1 MNTEHETQT
10 KETVAP
16 EIEAGTL
23 LKNKRESLGLTQ
35 KQISDRLKLRVTLI
49 QQIEENQF
57 ESDQVATFMRGYIR
71 SYAKYVNLDEKVVLS
86 ALHHAGDAQHQEQ
99 EMLSF
104 SRKTKT
110 EKHNSRIMIL
120 TWSIFAV
127 IAGISSLWWWQNQQ
141 QDTLS
146 QSLANTESSEELA
159 VEESLAPE
167 FTSLEV
173 IEAEQNE
180 EGTSVVEDTDDLAAI
195 SDAEDSVTSTDE
207 TTAQQATETE
217 PTAEVAAN
225 AANTANAEAVEAST
239 APEAVINELVMQF
252 SADCWIQ
259 VKDASGKTL
268 STGIK
273 KAGQS
278 LNLSGTAPYK
288 VILGAPEGVS
298 MTFASEPVD
307 LSGYTSGKVARITLP

>member
-1 MNTEHETQT
+1 MNTEQETQT
-10 KETVAP
+10 QETVAP
-16 EIEAGTL
+16 AIEAGTL

-71 SYAKYVNLDEKVVLS
+71 SYAKYVNLDEKVVLN
-86 ALHHAGDAQHQEQ
+86 ALHHSGDAQHQEQ

-110 EKHNSRIMIL
+110 EKHNSRIMLL

-127 IAGISSLWWWQNQQ
+127 IVGISSLWWWQNQQ

-146 QSLANTESSEELA
+146 QSLANTESSEELV
-159 VEESLAPE
+159 VEESLDPE
-167 FTSLEV
+167 LTSLEV
-173 IEAEQNE
+173 IEAEQNTE
-180 EGTSVVEDTDDLAAI
+180 TSPVTENSNELTEV
-195 SDAEDSVTSTDE
+195 SSAEDSVTLDPVEVIEEAPEAADVASV
-207 TTAQQATETE
+207 
-217 PTAEVAAN
+217 TAEPETV
-225 AANTANAEAVEAST
+225 
-239 APEAVINELVMQF
+239 APEAVVNELVMQF

-273 KAGQS
+273 KAGQT

>member
-195 SDAEDSVTSTDE
+195 SDAEDSVTLTDE

-217 PTAEVAAN
+217 PTAEVAV
-225 AANTANAEAVEAST
+225 NTEIAVNAEAVEAST

>member
-1 MNTEHETQT
+1 MNTEHDTKTQ
-10 KETVAP
+10 ETVAP
-16 EIEAGTL
+16 ALEAGTL

-71 SYAKYVNLDEKVVLS
+71 SYAKYVNLDENVVLS

-110 EKHNSRIMIL
+110 EKHNSRIMLL

-146 QSLANTESSEELA
+146 QSLVNAESPEELVVEEPLTPELDSLAVIESVDALTVVSAAESSDTVTQ
-159 VEESLAPE
+159 VEE
-167 FTSLEV
+167 T
-173 IEAEQNE
+173 Q
-180 EGTSVVEDTDDLAAI
+180 AA
-195 SDAEDSVTSTDE
+195 
-207 TTAQQATETE
+207 
-217 PTAEVAAN
+217 AEVDLVV
-225 AANTANAEAVEAST
+225 AE
-239 APEAVINELVMQF
+239 PEAVTPESVADQLVMQF

-259 VKDASGKTL
+259 VKDAAGKTL

-273 KAGQS
+273 KAGQT

>member
-1 MNTEHETQT
+1 MNTEQETQT
-10 KETVAP
+10 QETVAP
-16 EIEAGTL
+16 AIEAGTL

-71 SYAKYVNLDEKVVLS
+71 SYAKYVNLDEKVVLN
-86 ALHHAGDAQHQEQ
+86 ALHHSGDAQHQEQ

-110 EKHNSRIMIL
+110 EKHNSRIMLL

-127 IAGISSLWWWQNQQ
+127 IVGISSLWWWQNQQ

-146 QSLANTESSEELA
+146 QSLANTESSEELV
-159 VEESLAPE
+159 VEESLDPE
-167 FTSLEV
+167 LTSLEV
-173 IEAEQNE
+173 IEAEKNTE
-180 EGTSVVEDTDDLAAI
+180 TSPATEN
-195 SDAEDSVTSTDE
+195 SDELTEVSSAEDSVTLD
-207 TTAQQATETE
+207 
-217 PTAEVAAN
+217 PVEVI
-225 AANTANAEAVEAST
+225 EE
-239 APEAVINELVMQF
+239 APEAADVASVTAEPETVAFEAVVNELVMQF

-273 KAGQS
+273 KAGQT

>member
-1 MNTEHETQT
+1 MNTEHDTQAQ
-10 KETVAP
+10 EPIAP
-16 EIEAGTL
+16 ALEAGTL
-23 LKNKRESLGLTQ
+23 LKNQREALGLTQ
-35 KQISDRLKLRVTLI
+35 KQISDRLKLRISLI

-71 SYAKYVNLDEKVVLS
+71 SYAKYVNLDEKVVLN
-86 ALHHAGDAQHQEQ
+86 ALRHSGDAQHEDQ

-110 EKHNSRIMIL
+110 EKHNSRIMLL
-120 TWSIFAV
+120 TWGIFAV
-127 IAGISSLWWWQNQQ
+127 IVGISSLWWWQNQQ

-159 VEESLAPE
+159 VEESLDPE
-167 FTSLEV
+167 FASLEV
-173 IEAEQNE
+173 IEAEQNDAAA
-180 EGTSVVEDTDDLAAI
+180 SVIEDTEGLAAI
-195 SDAEDSVTSTDE
+195 CDAADTLAALDVADEQPAVDVEPAVELETVEATPAPE
-207 TTAQQATETE
+207 TT
-217 PTAEVAAN
+217 PEVV
-225 AANTANAEAVEAST
+225 TKVLT
-239 APEAVINELVMQF
+239 MQF
-252 SADCWIQ
+252 TADCWIQ
-259 VKDASGKTL
+259 VKDATGKTL

-288 VILGAPEGVS
+288 VILGAPEAVS

>member
-1 MNTEHETQT
+1 MNTEHDTKTQ
-10 KETVAP
+10 ETVAP
-16 EIEAGTL
+16 ALEAGTL

-110 EKHNSRIMIL
+110 EKHNSRIMLL

-146 QSLANTESSEELA
+146 QSLVNAESPEELVVEEPLTPELDSLAVIESVDALTVVSVAESSDTLTQ
-159 VEESLAPE
+159 VEE
-167 FTSLEV
+167 T
-173 IEAEQNE
+173 Q
-180 EGTSVVEDTDDLAAI
+180 AA
-195 SDAEDSVTSTDE
+195 
-207 TTAQQATETE
+207 
-217 PTAEVAAN
+217 AEVDSAVAEPEVVTPESVAN
-225 AANTANAEAVEAST
+225 Q
-239 APEAVINELVMQF
+239 LVMQF

-259 VKDASGKTL
+259 VKDAAGNTL

-273 KAGQS
+273 KAGQT

>member
-1 MNTEHETQT
+1 MNTEHDTQAQ
-10 KETVAP
+10 EPIAP
-16 EIEAGTL
+16 ALEAGTL
-23 LKNKRESLGLTQ
+23 LKNQREALGLTQ
-35 KQISDRLKLRVTLI
+35 KQISDRLKLRISLI

-71 SYAKYVNLDEKVVLS
+71 SYAKYVNLDEKVVLN
-86 ALHHAGDAQHQEQ
+86 ALRNSGDAQHEDQ

-110 EKHNSRIMIL
+110 EKHNSRITLL
-120 TWSIFAV
+120 TWGIFAV
-127 IAGISSLWWWQNQQ
+127 IVGISSLWWWQNQQ

-159 VEESLAPE
+159 VEESLDPE
-167 FTSLEV
+167 FASLEV
-173 IEAEQNE
+173 IEAEQNDAAA
-180 EGTSVVEDTDDLAAI
+180 SVIEDTEGLAAI
-195 SDAEDSVTSTDE
+195 SDAADTSAALDVTDE
-207 TTAQQATETE
+207 QPSVDAEPAVELETVEATPAPGIT
-217 PTAEVAAN
+217 PTPEVATKAL
-225 AANTANAEAVEAST
+225 T
-239 APEAVINELVMQF
+239 MQF
-252 SADCWIQ
+252 TADCWIQ
-259 VKDASGKTL
+259 VKDATGKTL

>member
-1 MNTEHETQT
+1 MNTEHDTQT
-10 KETVAP
+10 QETVAP
-16 EIEAGTL
+16 TLEAGTL

-57 ESDQVATFMRGYIR
+57 ETDQVATFMRGYIR
-71 SYAKYVNLDEKVVLS
+71 SYAKYVNLDEKVVLN
-86 ALHHAGDAQHQEQ
+86 ALHHTGDAQHQEQ

-127 IAGISSLWWWQNQQ
+127 IVGISSLWWWQNQQ

-146 QSLANTESSEELA
+146 QSLINTESSEELV
-159 VEESLAPE
+159 VEESLDPE
-167 FTSLEV
+167 LTSLEV
-173 IEAEQNE
+173 IEAEQNTE
-180 EGTSVVEDTDDLAAI
+180 TSLVTENADDLTVDSATEA
-195 SDAEDSVTSTDE
+195 SSSLEPVELVEEVQESENVASVTADPE
-207 TTAQQATETE
+207 TVVSAS
-217 PTAEVAAN
+217 VA
-225 AANTANAEAVEAST
+225 
-239 APEAVINELVMQF
+239 NELTMQF
-252 SADCWIQ
+252 SSDCWIQ

-273 KAGQS
+273 KAGQT
-278 LNLSGTAPYK
+278 LNLSGTTPYK
-288 VILGAPEGVS
+288 VILGVPEGVS

>member
-1 MNTEHETQT
+1 MNTEQDTQAQ
-10 KETVAP
+10 ENVAP
-16 EIEAGTL
+16 ALEAGTL

-159 VEESLAPE
+159 VEKSLAPE

-180 EGTSVVEDTDDLAAI
+180 AGASVVEGAEGLAAI
-195 SDAEDSVTSTDE
+195 SDAEESSDAVTPADE
-207 TTAQQATETE
+207 TSAQQTTETE
-217 PTAEVAAN
+217 PTAEAAAN
-225 AANTANAEAVEAST
+225 AETVEAST
-239 APEAVINELVMQF
+239 APEAVANELVMQF
-252 SADCWIQ
+252 TADCWIQ
-259 VKDASGKTL
+259 VKDATGKTL

>member
-10 KETVAP
+10 QPKETVAP
-16 EIEAGTL
+16 AIEAGTL

-71 SYAKYVNLDEKVVLS
+71 SYAKYVNLDEKVVLN

-146 QSLANTESSEELA
+146 QSLANTESSEELV
-159 VEESLAPE
+159 VEESLDPE
-167 FTSLEV
+167 LTSLEV
-173 IEAEQNE
+173 IEAEQNTAQPSATE
-180 EGTSVVEDTDDLAAI
+180 
-195 SDAEDSVTSTDE
+195 STDE
-207 TTAQQATETE
+207 LTVVSAAEASENIEQAKDTQDV
-217 PTAEVAAN
+217 AEVPPVAA
-225 AANTANAEAVEAST
+225 E
-239 APEAVINELVMQF
+239 PERVTPEPVANELVMQF

-259 VKDASGKTL
+259 VKDAAGKTL

-273 KAGQS
+273 KAGQT

>member
-1 MNTEHETQT
+1 MNTEQETQT
-10 KETVAP
+10 QETVAP
-16 EIEAGTL
+16 AIEAGTL

-71 SYAKYVNLDEKVVLS
+71 SYAKYVNLDEKVVLN
-86 ALHHAGDAQHQEQ
+86 ALHHSGDAQHQEQ

-110 EKHNSRIMIL
+110 EKHNSRIMLL

-127 IAGISSLWWWQNQQ
+127 IVGISSLWWWQNQQ

-146 QSLANTESSEELA
+146 QSLANTESSEELV
-159 VEESLAPE
+159 VEESLDPE
-167 FTSLEV
+167 LTSLEV
-173 IEAEQNE
+173 IEAEQNTETSPVTENSDELTEVSSAENSVTLDPVEVIE
-180 EGTSVVEDTDDLAAI
+180 EAPEAADVTSV
-195 SDAEDSVTSTDE
+195 
-207 TTAQQATETE
+207 
-217 PTAEVAAN
+217 TAESETV
-225 AANTANAEAVEAST
+225 
-239 APEAVINELVMQF
+239 APEAVVNELVMQF
-252 SADCWIQ
+252 SSDCWIQ

-273 KAGQS
+273 KAGQT

>member
-10 KETVAP
+10 QTKETVAP
-16 EIEAGTL
+16 AIEAGTL

-146 QSLANTESSEELA
+146 QSLVNTESSEELV
-159 VEESLAPE
+159 VEESLDPE
-167 FTSLEV
+167 LTSLEV
-173 IEAEQNE
+173 IEAEQN
-180 EGTSVVEDTDDLAAI
+180 
-195 SDAEDSVTSTDE
+195 
-207 TTAQQATETE
+207 TETSPVTE
-217 PTAEVAAN
+217 NSDELLTVVSAAEASENVEQVEETQDVAEVTPVAAESE
-225 AANTANAEAVEAST
+225 TVT
-239 APEAVINELVMQF
+239 PEPLANELVMQF

-259 VKDASGKTL
+259 VKDAAGKTL

-273 KAGQS
+273 KAGQT

>member
-1 MNTEHETQT
+1 MNTEQETQT
-10 KETVAP
+10 QETVAP
-16 EIEAGTL
+16 AIEAGTL

-71 SYAKYVNLDEKVVLS
+71 SYAKYVNLDEKVVLN
-86 ALHHAGDAQHQEQ
+86 ALHHSGDAQHQEQ

-110 EKHNSRIMIL
+110 EKHNSRIMLL

-127 IAGISSLWWWQNQQ
+127 IVGISSLWWWQNQQ

-146 QSLANTESSEELA
+146 QSLANTESSEELV
-159 VEESLAPE
+159 VEESLDPE
-167 FTSLEV
+167 LTSLEV
-173 IEAEQNE
+173 IEAEQNAE
-180 EGTSVVEDTDDLAAI
+180 TSPATEN
-195 SDAEDSVTSTDE
+195 SDELTEVSSAEDSVTLDPVEVIEEAPEAADVASG
-207 TTAQQATETE
+207 
-217 PTAEVAAN
+217 TAEPETV
-225 AANTANAEAVEAST
+225 
-239 APEAVINELVMQF
+239 APEAVVNELVMQF

-273 KAGQS
+273 KAGQT

>member
-1 MNTEHETQT
+1 MNTENETEKQDT
-10 KETVAP
+10 IAP
-16 EIEAGTL
+16 VVEAGTL

-35 KQISDRLKLRVTLI
+35 KQISDRLRLRISLI

-57 ESDQVATFMRGYIR
+57 ESNQVATFMRGYIR

-99 EMLSF
+99 QMLSF

-110 EKHNSRIMIL
+110 EKHNSRITIL

-146 QSLANTESSEELA
+146 QSLANTESSEELV

-167 FTSLEV
+167 FTALEV
-173 IEAEQNE
+173 IDAEQNE
-180 EGTSVVEDTDDLAAI
+180 EGTSVVEGTDDIAAI

-217 PTAEVAAN
+217 PTADVVAAN
-225 AANTANAEAVEAST
+225 AANVEAVEVST
-239 APEAVINELVMQF
+239 APEPVANELVMQF

-278 LNLSGTAPYK
+278 LNLSGTEPYK

>member
-10 KETVAP
+10 QPKETVAP
-16 EIEAGTL
+16 AIEAGTL

-71 SYAKYVNLDEKVVLS
+71 SYAKYVNLDEKVVLN

-146 QSLANTESSEELA
+146 QSLANTESLEELV
-159 VEESLAPE
+159 VEESLDPE
-167 FTSLEV
+167 LTSLEV
-173 IEAEQNE
+173 IEAEQNTAQPSATE
-180 EGTSVVEDTDDLAAI
+180 
-195 SDAEDSVTSTDE
+195 STDE
-207 TTAQQATETE
+207 LTVVSAAEASENIEQAKDTQDV
-217 PTAEVAAN
+217 AEVPPVAA
-225 AANTANAEAVEAST
+225 E
-239 APEAVINELVMQF
+239 PETVTPEPVANELVMQF

-259 VKDASGKTL
+259 VKDAAGKTL

-273 KAGQS
+273 KAGQT

>member
-10 KETVAP
+10 QETIAP
-16 EIEAGTL
+16 ALEAGTL

-35 KQISDRLKLRVTLI
+35 KQISDRLKLRITLI

-71 SYAKYVNLDEKVVLS
+71 SYAKYVNLDEKVILS

-146 QSLANTESSEELA
+146 QSLVNTESSEELT
-159 VEESLAPE
+159 VEESLDPE
-167 FTSLEV
+167 FASLEV
-173 IEAEQNE
+173 IEAEQNDAAA
-180 EGTSVVEDTDDLAAI
+180 SVIEDTEGLTAI
-195 SDAEDSVTSTDE
+195 SDAADTSEALTQADE
-207 TTAQQATETE
+207 TDAQSATGTATV
-217 PTAEVAAN
+217 VAA
-225 AANTANAEAVEAST
+225 EPEVVEAST
-239 APEAVINELVMQF
+239 APEAVANELVMQF

-259 VKDASGKTL
+259 VKDATGKTL

>member
-1 MNTEHETQT
+1 MNTEHDTQT
-10 KETVAP
+10 QETVAP
-16 EIEAGTL
+16 ALEAGTL

-57 ESDQVATFMRGYIR
+57 ETDQVATFMRGYIR
-71 SYAKYVNLDEKVVLS
+71 SYAKYVNLDEKVVLN
-86 ALHHAGDAQHQEQ
+86 ALHHTGDAQHQEQ

-127 IAGISSLWWWQNQQ
+127 IVGISSLWWWQNQQ

-146 QSLANTESSEELA
+146 QSLINTESSEELV
-159 VEESLAPE
+159 VEESLDPE
-167 FTSLEV
+167 LTSLEV
-173 IEAEQNE
+173 IEAEQNIETSLVTENADDLTVDSATEASSSLEPVELVE
-180 EGTSVVEDTDDLAAI
+180 EVQESENVSSVTADPETVVSASVV
-195 SDAEDSVTSTDE
+195 
-207 TTAQQATETE
+207 
-217 PTAEVAAN
+217 
-225 AANTANAEAVEAST
+225 
-239 APEAVINELVMQF
+239 NELTMQF
-252 SADCWIQ
+252 SSDCWIQ

-273 KAGQS
+273 KAGQT

>member
-1 MNTEHETQT
+1 MNTEQETQT
-10 KETVAP
+10 QETVAP
-16 EIEAGTL
+16 AIEAGTL

-71 SYAKYVNLDEKVVLS
+71 SYAKYVNLDEKVVLN
-86 ALHHAGDAQHQEQ
+86 ALHHSGDAQHQEQ

-110 EKHNSRIMIL
+110 EKHNSRIMLL

-127 IAGISSLWWWQNQQ
+127 IVGISSLWWWQNQQ

-146 QSLANTESSEELA
+146 QSLANTESSEELV
-159 VEESLAPE
+159 VEESLDPE
-167 FTSLEV
+167 LTSLEV
-173 IEAEQNE
+173 IEAEQNTE
-180 EGTSVVEDTDDLAAI
+180 TSSVTEN
-195 SDAEDSVTSTDE
+195 SDELTELSSAEDSVTLDPVEVIEEAPEAADVASV
-207 TTAQQATETE
+207 
-217 PTAEVAAN
+217 TAEPETV
-225 AANTANAEAVEAST
+225 
-239 APEAVINELVMQF
+239 APEAVVNELVMQF

-273 KAGQS
+273 KAGQT

>member
-1 MNTEHETQT
+1 MNTEQDTQT
-10 KETVAP
+10 QETVAP
-16 EIEAGTL
+16 ALEAGTL

-180 EGTSVVEDTDDLAAI
+180 AGASVVEDTEGLAAI
-195 SDAEDSVTSTDE
+195 SDAEDTSDAVTPADE
-207 TTAQQATETE
+207 TPAQQATETE
-217 PTAEVAAN
+217 PTAEAV
-225 AANTANAEAVEAST
+225 ANAETVEAST
-239 APEAVINELVMQF
+239 APEAVANELVMQF
-252 SADCWIQ
+252 TADCWIQ
-259 VKDASGKTL
+259 VKDATGKTL

>member
-1 MNTEHETQT
+1 MNTEQDTQAQ
-10 KETVAP
+10 ENVAP
-16 EIEAGTL
+16 ALEAGTL

-173 IEAEQNE
+173 IEAEKNE
-180 EGTSVVEDTDDLAAI
+180 AGASVVEGAEGLAAI
-195 SDAEDSVTSTDE
+195 SDAEESSDAVTPADE
-207 TTAQQATETE
+207 TSAQQTTETE
-217 PTAEVAAN
+217 PTAEAAAN
-225 AANTANAEAVEAST
+225 SETVEAST
-239 APEAVINELVMQF
+239 ASEAVANELVMQF

-259 VKDASGKTL
+259 VKDATGKTL

>member
-1 MNTEHETQT
+1 MNTEQETQT
-10 KETVAP
+10 QETVAP
-16 EIEAGTL
+16 AIEAGTL

-71 SYAKYVNLDEKVVLS
+71 SYAKYVNLDEKVVLN
-86 ALHHAGDAQHQEQ
+86 ALHHSGDAQHQEQ

-110 EKHNSRIMIL
+110 EKHNSRIMLL

-127 IAGISSLWWWQNQQ
+127 IVGISSLWWWQNQQ

-146 QSLANTESSEELA
+146 QSLANTESSEELV
-159 VEESLAPE
+159 VEESLDPE
-167 FTSLEV
+167 LTSLEV
-173 IEAEQNE
+173 IEAEQNTE
-180 EGTSVVEDTDDLAAI
+180 TSPVTEN
-195 SDAEDSVTSTDE
+195 SDELTEVSSAEDSVTLDPVEVIKEAADVASV
-207 TTAQQATETE
+207 
-217 PTAEVAAN
+217 TAEPETV
-225 AANTANAEAVEAST
+225 
-239 APEAVINELVMQF
+239 APEAVVNELVMQF

-273 KAGQS
+273 KAGQT

>member
-1 MNTEHETQT
+1 MNTEQETQT
-10 KETVAP
+10 QETVAP
-16 EIEAGTL
+16 AIEAGTL

-71 SYAKYVNLDEKVVLS
+71 SYAKYVNLDEKVVLN
-86 ALHHAGDAQHQEQ
+86 ALHHSGDAQHQEQ

-110 EKHNSRIMIL
+110 EKHNSRIMLL

-127 IAGISSLWWWQNQQ
+127 IVGISSLWWWQNQQ

-146 QSLANTESSEELA
+146 QSLANTESSEELV
-159 VEESLAPE
+159 VEESLDPE
-167 FTSLEV
+167 LTSLEV
-173 IEAEQNE
+173 IEAEQNTE
-180 EGTSVVEDTDDLAAI
+180 TSPVTEN
-195 SDAEDSVTSTDE
+195 SDELTEVSSAEDSVTLDPVEVIEEAPDVASV
-207 TTAQQATETE
+207 
-217 PTAEVAAN
+217 TAEPETV
-225 AANTANAEAVEAST
+225 
-239 APEAVINELVMQF
+239 APEAVVNELVMQF

-273 KAGQS
+273 KAGQT

>member
-1 MNTEHETQT
+1 MNTEHDTKTQ
-10 KETVAP
+10 ETVAP
-16 EIEAGTL
+16 ALEAGTL

-110 EKHNSRIMIL
+110 EKHNSRIMLL

-146 QSLANTESSEELA
+146 QSLVNAESPEELVVEEPLTPELDSLAVIESVDALTVVSAAESSDTLTQ
-159 VEESLAPE
+159 VEE
-167 FTSLEV
+167 T
-173 IEAEQNE
+173 Q
-180 EGTSVVEDTDDLAAI
+180 AA
-195 SDAEDSVTSTDE
+195 
-207 TTAQQATETE
+207 
-217 PTAEVAAN
+217 AEVDSAV
-225 AANTANAEAVEAST
+225 AEPEVVTPESVASQ
-239 APEAVINELVMQF
+239 LVMQF

-259 VKDASGKTL
+259 VKDAAGKTL

-273 KAGQS
+273 KAGQT

>member
-10 KETVAP
+10 QTKETVAP
-16 EIEAGTL
+16 AIEAGTL

-146 QSLANTESSEELA
+146 QSLVNTESSEELV
-159 VEESLAPE
+159 VEESLDPE
-167 FTSLEV
+167 LTSLEV
-173 IEAEQNE
+173 IEAEQNTE
-180 EGTSVVEDTDDLAAI
+180 TSPATENSDDLLTVVSAAEA
-195 SDAEDSVTSTDE
+195 SENVEQVEE
-207 TTAQQATETE
+207 TQDV
-217 PTAEVAAN
+217 AEVTPVAAESE
-225 AANTANAEAVEAST
+225 TVT
-239 APEAVINELVMQF
+239 PEPVANELVMQF

-259 VKDASGKTL
+259 VKDAAGKTL

-273 KAGQS
+273 KAGQT

>member
-1 MNTEHETQT
+1 MNTEQETQT
-10 KETVAP
+10 QETVAP
-16 EIEAGTL
+16 AIEAGTL

-71 SYAKYVNLDEKVVLS
+71 SYAKYVNLDEKVVLN
-86 ALHHAGDAQHQEQ
+86 ALHHSGDAQHQEQ

-110 EKHNSRIMIL
+110 EKHNSRIMLL
-120 TWSIFAV
+120 TWSIFALIV
-127 IAGISSLWWWQNQQ
+127 GISSLWWWQNQQ

-146 QSLANTESSEELA
+146 QSLANTESSEELV
-159 VEESLAPE
+159 VEESLDPE
-167 FTSLEV
+167 LTSLEV
-173 IEAEQNE
+173 IEAEQNTE
-180 EGTSVVEDTDDLAAI
+180 TSPVTEN
-195 SDAEDSVTSTDE
+195 SDELTEVSSAEDSVTLDPVEVLEEAPEAADVASV
-207 TTAQQATETE
+207 
-217 PTAEVAAN
+217 TAEPETV
-225 AANTANAEAVEAST
+225 
-239 APEAVINELVMQF
+239 APEAVVNELVMQF

-273 KAGQS
+273 KAGQT

>member
-1 MNTEHETQT
+1 MNTEQETQT
-10 KETVAP
+10 QETVAP
-16 EIEAGTL
+16 AIEAGTL

-71 SYAKYVNLDEKVVLS
+71 SYAKYVNLDEKVVLN
-86 ALHHAGDAQHQEQ
+86 ALHHSGDAQHQEQ

-110 EKHNSRIMIL
+110 EKHNSRIMLL

-127 IAGISSLWWWQNQQ
+127 IVGISSLWWWQNQQ

-146 QSLANTESSEELA
+146 QSLANTESSEELV
-159 VEESLAPE
+159 VEESLDPE
-167 FTSLEV
+167 LTSLEV
-173 IEAEQNE
+173 IEAEQNTE
-180 EGTSVVEDTDDLAAI
+180 TSPVTENSDELTEMSSAEG
-195 SDAEDSVTSTDE
+195 SVTLDPVEVLEEAPEAADVASV
-207 TTAQQATETE
+207 
-217 PTAEVAAN
+217 TAEPETV
-225 AANTANAEAVEAST
+225 
-239 APEAVINELVMQF
+239 APEAVVNELVMQF

-273 KAGQS
+273 KAGQT

>member
-1 MNTEHETQT
+1 MNTEQETQT
-10 KETVAP
+10 QETVAP
-16 EIEAGTL
+16 AIEAGTL

-71 SYAKYVNLDEKVVLS
+71 SYAKYVNLDEKVVLN
-86 ALHHAGDAQHQEQ
+86 ALHHSGDAQHQEQ

-110 EKHNSRIMIL
+110 EKHNSRIMLL

-127 IAGISSLWWWQNQQ
+127 IVGISSLWWWQNQQ

-146 QSLANTESSEELA
+146 QSLANTESSEELV
-159 VEESLAPE
+159 VEESLDPE
-167 FTSLEV
+167 LTSLEV
-173 IEAEQNE
+173 IEAEQNTE
-180 EGTSVVEDTDDLAAI
+180 TSPVTEN
-195 SDAEDSVTSTDE
+195 SDELTEVSSAEDSVTLDPVEVLEEAPEAADVASV
-207 TTAQQATETE
+207 
-217 PTAEVAAN
+217 TAESETV
-225 AANTANAEAVEAST
+225 
-239 APEAVINELVMQF
+239 APEAVVNELVMQF

-273 KAGQS
+273 KAGQT

>member
-16 EIEAGTL
+16 AIEAGTL

-71 SYAKYVNLDEKVVLS
+71 SYAKYVNLDEKVVLN
-86 ALHHAGDAQHQEQ
+86 ALHHSGDAQHQEQ

-146 QSLANTESSEELA
+146 QSLANTESSEELV
-159 VEESLAPE
+159 VEEPLEPE

-173 IEAEQNE
+173 IEAEQN
-180 EGTSVVEDTDDLAAI
+180 T
-195 SDAEDSVTSTDE
+195 AEPSATESTDTLAVVSAAE
-207 TTAQQATETE
+207 ASGNIEQVEQTQDV
-217 PTAEVAAN
+217 AEVTPVAAESE
-225 AANTANAEAVEAST
+225 TVT
-239 APEAVINELVMQF
+239 PEPVANELVMQF

-259 VKDASGKTL
+259 VKDAAGKTL

-273 KAGQS
+273 KAGQT

>member
-10 KETVAP
+10 QTKETVAP
-16 EIEAGTL
+16 AIEAGTL

-35 KQISDRLKLRVTLI
+35 KQISDRLKLRGTLI

-146 QSLANTESSEELA
+146 QSLVNTESSEELV
-159 VEESLAPE
+159 VEESLDPE
-167 FTSLEV
+167 LTSLEV
-173 IEAEQNE
+173 IEAEQNTE
-180 EGTSVVEDTDDLAAI
+180 TSPVTENSDDLLTVVSAAEA
-195 SDAEDSVTSTDE
+195 SENVEQVEQTQDV
-207 TTAQQATETE
+207 
-217 PTAEVAAN
+217 AEVTPVAAESE
-225 AANTANAEAVEAST
+225 TVT
-239 APEAVINELVMQF
+239 PEPVANELVMQF

-259 VKDASGKTL
+259 VKDEAGKTL

-273 KAGQS
+273 KAGQTPIFQE
-278 LNLSGTAPYK
+278 LRHTK
-288 VILGAPEGVS
+288 
-298 MTFASEPVD
+298 
-307 LSGYTSGKVARITLP
+307 

>member
-1 MNTEHETQT
+1 MNTEHDTQT
-10 KETVAP
+10 QEPIAP
-16 EIEAGTL
+16 ALEAGTL
-23 LKNKRESLGLTQ
+23 LKNQREALGLTQ
-35 KQISDRLKLRVTLI
+35 KQISDRLKLRISLI

-86 ALHHAGDAQHQEQ
+86 ALHHSGDAQHQDQ

-110 EKHNSRIMIL
+110 EKHNSRIMLL
-120 TWSIFAV
+120 TWGIFAV
-127 IAGISSLWWWQNQQ
+127 IVGISSLWWWQNQQ

-146 QSLANTESSEELA
+146 QSLVNTESSEELA
-159 VEESLAPE
+159 VEKSLDPE
-167 FTSLEV
+167 FASLEV
-173 IEAEQNE
+173 IETEQNDAA
-180 EGTSVVEDTDDLAAI
+180 SVIEDTEGLTAI
-195 SDAEDSVTSTDE
+195 SDAADTSVALDATNDQLATNAEPAVESETVEATPVPE
-207 TTAQQATETE
+207 TTPA
-217 PTAEVAAN
+217 PEVATKA
-225 AANTANAEAVEAST
+225 
-239 APEAVINELVMQF
+239 LVMQF
-252 SADCWIQ
+252 TADCWIQ
-259 VKDASGKTL
+259 VKDATGKTL

>member
-278 LNLSGTAPYK
+278 LNLSGTAAYK

>member
-10 KETVAP
+10 QTKETVAP
-16 EIEAGTL
+16 AIEAGTL

-146 QSLANTESSEELA
+146 QSLVNTESSEELV
-159 VEESLAPE
+159 VEESLDPE
-167 FTSLEV
+167 LTSLEV
-173 IEAEQNE
+173 IEAEQNTE
-180 EGTSVVEDTDDLAAI
+180 TSPVTENSDDLLTVVSAAEA
-195 SDAEDSVTSTDE
+195 SENVEQVEE
-207 TTAQQATETE
+207 TQDV
-217 PTAEVAAN
+217 AEVTPVAAESE
-225 AANTANAEAVEAST
+225 TVT
-239 APEAVINELVMQF
+239 PEPVTNELVMQF

-259 VKDASGKTL
+259 VKDAAGKTL

-273 KAGQS
+273 KAGQT

>member
-10 KETVAP
+10 KETAAP
-16 EIEAGTL
+16 AIEAGTL

-35 KQISDRLKLRVTLI
+35 KQISDRLKLRITLI

-71 SYAKYVNLDEKVVLS
+71 SYAKYVNLDEKAVLN
-86 ALHHAGDAQHQEQ
+86 ALHHSGDAQHQEQ

-146 QSLANTESSEELA
+146 QSLANTESSEELV
-159 VEESLAPE
+159 VEESLDPE
-167 FTSLEV
+167 LTSLEV
-173 IEAEQNE
+173 IEAEQNTE
-180 EGTSVVEDTDDLAAI
+180 TSPVTENSDELTEI
-195 SDAEDSVTSTDE
+195 SSAEDSVTLDPVELNEEVQEAEDVAS
-207 TTAQQATETE
+207 A
-217 PTAEVAAN
+217 TAEQETVAPK
-225 AANTANAEAVEAST
+225 AVA
-239 APEAVINELVMQF
+239 NELVMQF

-273 KAGQS
+273 KAGQT

>member
-1 MNTEHETQT
+1 
-10 KETVAP
+10 
-16 EIEAGTL
+16 
-23 LKNKRESLGLTQ
+23 
-35 KQISDRLKLRVTLI
+35 
-49 QQIEENQF
+49 
-57 ESDQVATFMRGYIR
+57 MRGYIR
-71 SYAKYVNLDEKVVLS
+71 SYAKYVNLDEKVVLN
-86 ALHHAGDAQHQEQ
+86 ALHHSGDAQHQEQ

-110 EKHNSRIMIL
+110 EKHNSRIMFL

-127 IAGISSLWWWQNQQ
+127 IVGMSSLWWWQNQQ

-146 QSLANTESSEELA
+146 QSLVNTESSEELM
-159 VEESLAPE
+159 VEESLDPE
-167 FTSLEV
+167 LTSLEV
-173 IEAEQNE
+173 IEAEQN
-180 EGTSVVEDTDDLAAI
+180 T
-195 SDAEDSVTSTDE
+195 AEHSATESTDE
-207 TTAQQATETE
+207 LAVVSEAEASGNIEQAEQTQDV
-217 PTAEVAAN
+217 AEVTPVA
-225 AANTANAEAVEAST
+225 AEAETVT
-239 APEAVINELVMQF
+239 PEPVANELVMQF

-259 VKDASGKTL
+259 VKDATGKTL